1 MTVKELKT
9 ALSYCMDDD
18 AEVKFLNN
26 SGDLKTIE
34 KAFDVDPLD
43 EVSDSYILLV

>member
-18 AEVKFLNN
+18 TEVKFLNN

-34 KAFDVDPLD
+34 KVFNVDPLD
-43 EVSDSYILLV
+43 GVNDSYIVLT